1 MGVGAMKTSLHFE
14 APGDLSVGTVR
25 ITGEGETIA
34 DWVATP
40 DNRIFQQDDLKPGI
54 YSAEIGPTGVAPQSV
69 VFKIEEGRA
78 NNVVLPSF
86 SSLSSSGSNTSFFDS
101 SNQQTLSEVPSSL
114 SGDILK
120 NQDAIFLGEA
130 VLDTPSENVF
140 DPTRPQPVES
150 VPSQEK
156 RRVSIG
162 LSEEKHGRES
172 FGIFHGQSRM
182 ELLYGRLEIE
192 IPVPHRRDPW
202 ADNRVRLSVSIEQMR
217 IERCLLP
224 LYRGGTRITLA
235 APPFAPSDLEL
246 GVLPVDSKLRALLR
260 TLDAGSSA
268 EASAV
273 RNNILGTD
281 DPLALLDDDADPWGA
296 ILVGLLAIRFPEIFQ
311 HIDPGWAEALA
322 ARAGWA
328 FDAHVIR
335 ASQTL
340 ASASDESASAQDEA
354 VMKAIGFLAK
364 AQGTGSPYFRY
375 TNQLFA
381 EMAAGISDYLKI
393 TQPSEESI
401 ALTRFR
407 RLYDRWYRELPLQRG
422 AGPTF
427 TWLARDQAA
436 LRERKVLVPHRHP
449 SGKLRPQ
456 DTLVIFEGQISARQI
471 TIIGED
477 PAASRALPSNSPTLP
492 FAAERSTGPREHDYS
507 LFPGLE
513 RPPGP
518 DDDPNKGRFGGDASR
533 GGFHL
538 TASFE
543 KAKGRNQTNVLLSV
557 EADRSENIALGDF
570 VWFILHP
577 TFSPAML
584 KVAFRGRRAQLR
596 LQVGGRFTVGVW
608 LPKAGIELERELSEI
623 PCSALV
629 RAEPVGI

>member
-69 VFKIEEGRA
+69 VFKIEEGQA

-101 SNQQTLSEVPSSL
+101 SNRQTLSEVPYSL
-114 SGDILK
+114 SGDILE
-120 NQDAIFLGEA
+120 NRDALFLGEA
-130 VLDTPSENVF
+130 VPDTLGEHVF
-140 DPTRPQPVES
+140 HPRRPHSVERAQ
-150 VPSQEK
+150 SQEK

-192 IPVPHRRDPW
+192 IPAPRHRDPW
-202 ADNRVRLSVSIEQMR
+202 AGKRVRLSASIEQMR

-224 LYRGGTRITLA
+224 LYLGGTRITLA
-235 APPFAPSDLEL
+235 APPFTPSDLEL
-246 GVLPVDSKLRALLR
+246 GVVPVDPKLRALLR

-268 EASAV
+268 EAIAV
-273 RNNILGTD
+273 RDNVLGAN
-281 DPLALLDDDADPWGA
+281 DPLALFDDDADPWGA
-296 ILVGLLAIRFPEIFQ
+296 ILVGLLAIRFPEIFP
-311 HIDPGWAEALA
+311 HIGPAWAEALA
-322 ARAGWA
+322 MRAGWA

-335 ASQTL
+335 AGQTL
-340 ASASDESASAQDEA
+340 ASASDESAQDEA
-354 VMKAIGFLAK
+354 VMTAIGFLAK

-381 EMAAGISDYLKI
+381 EIAAGISDYLKM
-393 TQPSEESI
+393 TGPSEESI

-407 RLYDRWYRELPLQRG
+407 RLYGRWYRELPLQRG

-456 DTLVIFEGQISARQI
+456 DTLVIFEGQISAGQI

-477 PAASRALPSNSPTLP
+477 PGASRSLPGDGPTLS
-492 FAAERSTGPREHDYS
+492 FAAERSTGPGEHDYS
-507 LFPGLE
+507 QMPALE

-518 DDDPNKGRFGGDASR
+518 DDDPNKGRFGGEANR

-543 KAKGRNQTNVLLSV
+543 KAKSQTNVVLSV

-570 VWFILHP
+570 AWFILHP

-608 LPKAGIELERELSEI
+608 LPKAGVKLERELSEI
-623 PCSALV
+623 PCSTPV
-629 RAEPVGI
+629 GAEPVGI

>member
-1 MGVGAMKTSLHFE
+1 MKTSLHFE

-34 DWVATP
+34 NWIATP
-40 DNRIFQQDDLKPGI
+40 DNRSFQQDDLKPGI
-54 YSAEIGPTGVAPQSV
+54 YSAEIAPTGVAPQSV
-69 VFKIEEGRA
+69 VFKIENGQA
-78 NNVVLPSF
+78 NTVVLPTF

-101 SNQQTLSEVPSSL
+101 SNQQALSEVPSSL
-114 SGDILK
+114 SDDILE
-120 NQDAIFLGEA
+120 NQDAILLSEAIPETPGEGLG
-130 VLDTPSENVF
+130 
-140 DPTRPQPVES
+140 DPWLQQPIEGIRP
-150 VPSQEK
+150 QEK

-162 LSEEKHGRES
+162 LSEEKNERES
-172 FGIFHGQSRM
+172 FGIFRGQSRM
-182 ELLYGRLEIE
+182 ELFYGRLEIE
-192 IPVPHRRDPW
+192 IPEPQHLDPW
-202 ADNRVRLSVSIEQMR
+202 AGNRVRLSISIERRR

-224 LYRGGTRITLA
+224 LYRGGTRITLV
-235 APPFAPSDLEL
+235 APPFEPADLQL
-246 GVLPVDSKLRALLR
+246 RVVPIDSKLRALLR
-260 TLDAGSSA
+260 TLDAGTSA
-268 EASAV
+268 EATAV
-273 RNNILGTD
+273 RNDVLGTNN
-281 DPLALLDDDADPWGA
+281 PLALLDKDADPWGA
-296 ILVGLLAIRFPEIFQ
+296 ILVGLLAIRFPEIFR
-311 HIDPGWAEALA
+311 HIDPAWAQALTE
-322 ARAGWA
+322 RAGWA

-340 ASASDESASAQDEA
+340 ALAGDDSAETQYEA
-354 VMKAIGFLAK
+354 VSKAIGFLAE

-381 EMAAGISDYLKI
+381 EMAAGISDYLKM
-393 TQPSEESI
+393 TRPDEEST

-436 LRERKVLVPHRHP
+436 LQERQVLVPHRRP

-456 DTLVIFEGQISARQI
+456 DTLVIFDGQISARQI
-471 TIIGED
+471 TFIGED
-477 PAASRALPSNSPTLP
+477 PTASQS
-492 FAAERSTGPREHDYS
+492 FAAERSTDPTEYEYAMLPAH
-507 LFPGLE
+507 E

-518 DDDPNKGRFGGDASR
+518 DDDPNKGRFGGEASR

-543 KAKGRNQTNVLLSV
+543 NARGRHLTNVLLTV

-608 LPKAGIELERELSEI
+608 VPKAVVELERELSEI
-623 PCSALV
+623 PVLV
-629 RAEPVGI
+629 GAEPV